1 MAECLL
7 GYGLPGPKGNT
18 GATGARGPTGA
29 TGPQGPK
36 GATGATGATGPQ
48 GPRGPRGATGPAGAG
63 ISQESK
69 SVALSSGRGSLSRTY
84 KFIFI
89 ISPPG
94 WIDGN
99 SNAFLPQG
107 GSVSWAA
114 MVNGMSGKR
123 SATLS
128 GTTLTFSDTSLNSS
142 VNIVGF
148 Y

>member
-1 MAECLL
+1 MADGLF
-7 GYGLPGPKGNT
+7 GYGLPGPKGDT
-18 GATGARGPTGA
+18 GATGARGATGA

-36 GATGATGATGPQ
+36 GATGATGPQ
-48 GPRGPRGATGPAGAG
+48 GPRGATGATGPAGAG
-63 ISQESK
+63 ITQESK
-69 SVALSSGRGSLSRTY
+69 SVTLSSGKASLTRTY

-99 SNAFLPQG
+99 SNAFCPQG

-114 MVNGMSGKR
+114 MVNGMTGQR

-128 GTTLTFSDTSLNSS
+128 GTKLTFSDTSLNHAVS
-142 VNIVGF
+142 IIGF